1 MAVNSATMLLG
12 SQHPAAALRLQR
24 GFLLDDAQ
32 CQWLERAGRGQF
44 LLLLGRRRSPIKI
57 EAPPRYHSLL
67 ATEGGAGQADLVH
80 GGSTSN

>member
-32 CQWLERAGRGQF
+32 RHWLERAGRGQF
-44 LLLLGRRRSPIKI
+44 LLLLGSRRSPVQIG
-57 EAPPRYHSLL
+57 AAAGYHRLL
-67 ATEGGAGQADLVH
+67 TTEGPG
-80 GGSTSN
+80 